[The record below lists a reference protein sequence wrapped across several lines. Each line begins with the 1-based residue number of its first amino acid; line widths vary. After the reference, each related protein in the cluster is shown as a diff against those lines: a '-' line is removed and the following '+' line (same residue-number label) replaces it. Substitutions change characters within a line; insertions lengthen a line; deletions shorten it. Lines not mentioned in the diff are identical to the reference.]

1 MTFPFE
7 VELPVRYRDM
17 DTLGHV
23 NNAVYA
29 TYLEQARYQY
39 FDRVLGVPYD
49 EREMVLANVE
59 IDFRRPLTLSN
70 RTVRVACGV
79 VELGGSSFRMRYRV
93 LPDDGDDPAAT
104 AKAVLVAVEDGQPRS
119 LPSWWRERFVEF
131 EPGLEYDDP
140 STR

>member
-1 MTFPFE
+1 MRLPFE

-39 FDRVLGVPYD
+39 FDHVLGVPYE
-49 EREMVLANVE
+49 EREMVLANVD
-59 IDFRRPLTLSN
+59 IDFLRPLTLSD
-70 RTVRVACGV
+70 RTVRIACGV
-79 VELGGSSFRMRYRV
+79 VTLGESSFRMRYRV
-93 LPDDGDDPAAT
+93 FPEDGDDPAAT
-104 AKAVLVAVEDGQPRS
+104 ADAVLVTVEDGQPRS

-131 EPGLEYDDP
+131 EPALESDDP